1 LKRVRG
7 RRGQNDVV
15 SGVRDDGCVRRG
27 VGGVGGEGSDG
38 GESGKAGE
46 DGEGGEDG
54 EDDEGVKVVRVEIA
68 ARTISSFGEDRSPFS
83 WGIILTR

>member
-1 LKRVRG
+1 M
-7 RRGQNDVV
+7 VV
-15 SGVRDDGCVRRG
+15 TSVKV
-27 VGGVGGEGSDG
+27 VH
-38 GESGKAGE
+38 KAGE
-46 DGEGGEDG
+46 DGEDV